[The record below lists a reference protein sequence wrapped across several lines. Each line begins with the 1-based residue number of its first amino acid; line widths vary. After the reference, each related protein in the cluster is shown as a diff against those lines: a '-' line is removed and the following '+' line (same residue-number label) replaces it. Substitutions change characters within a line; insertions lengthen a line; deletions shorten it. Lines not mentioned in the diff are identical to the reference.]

1 MKASWRSAILACI
14 AFQSHIVFSR
24 PHRAGSAHVH
34 ADRHV
39 CQAHISPFDY
49 SAKISSRTDQ
59 PGLCFLA
66 EAPISGLLMSR
77 QASGDDDYS
86 CSESKPCKNG
96 ACCPKATGFCNYGP
110 EACGTTGTSPNDV
123 CWSNCDAH
131 AECGRNSDPPGKE
144 CPLNVCCSQYGF
156 CGTTDQFCKKTDDEE
171 TSCQSN
177 CDQPGSGSSNGDVQK
192 RVIGYYEGWAHD
204 RECQNMNF
212 KDIPVGG
219 LTHAYFSF
227 AYITP
232 GNFLVAPMDDL
243 KTDLFEDFTTIKS
256 GNPDLKTI
264 VAVGGW
270 TFNDPGATQTVFSDM
285 VSSAANRKAFIDNL
299 MGFMRKYGFDGVD
312 FDWEY
317 PGAPDRGGKE
327 EDGKNFVT
335 FLKELD
341 DVNKQQPEKYIVSFT
356 VPTSYW
362 YLRWFDLKAI
372 DHVDWVNVMSYDL
385 HGVWDSTNP
394 IGNQV
399 LAHTNLTEIKLALD
413 LFWRNDVPA
422 GKLNLGLGFY
432 GRSFQLSDPTCHSP
446 GCQFKG
452 GASPGPCSQNS
463 GTLTYREIMDIIK
476 NNKLKPYYDKENAVK
491 YITWNQ
497 DQWVSY
503 DDAET
508 FKQKIDFANDQ
519 GLGGLLIWAIDQDT
533 DDLEALRGVVG
544 EGNLKLNSKLAQ
556 NKDTWEGVSVPDC
569 YVTDC
574 GGHCKAGFV
583 KVTNQPCGGAKFLT
597 RHSTEKDSELCCPL
611 DGAPSKDDCRWRG
624 TAPLCNGHCNENEV
638 TVELNR
644 WGDGKYCE
652 DGNKAYCCDTAL
664 DNTCYWTGAGQ
675 RCNGDDEAITFAGTF
690 LQRLAD
696 IAGTFFGL
704 VGLVLEEALEEANID
719 LLKLYCCPKKDVSN
733 WQNCAWYG
741 KPGSCFDNHC
751 PVGHS
756 VQLTTNAYGEG
767 EDCGIRLERSRVF
780 CCDPANG
787 QTPFLP
793 VSLDKLFPN
802 PPEGDDVDTDYELE
816 TDDTWGTGKAKVPDD
831 EPSDAAFQFVVMASP
846 EELQVSLDKRDGSH
860 WLLNCENATNTEE
873 AQTIKMICTDV
884 SEDSNCHKI
893 GLGHGVPG
901 TILQM
906 PPNCG
911 PGKYA
916 VAVDMAPSPHQIL
929 PRRLRRSLPHTPVV
943 YDLTFDYDFTRV
955 PRDVGDTQ
963 VRIDFSNEV
972 GYWDEIV
979 SAAVS
984 KRKTKRSLDDVQGNH
999 VRWLEEEYRED
1010 AHFGLVSRD
1019 ELHARWFGSSII
1031 AWLSEMLSPTI
1042 SKEFRHVLDKTYLLK
1057 IVDETW
1063 QCPLHDG
1070 RLLAQAETD
1079 VHVETSFGFTLVCKL
1094 PAPGQKFDLSQS
1106 YLAFGNKGDITAI
1119 FRLEAY
1125 LDMHYDSQE
1134 KSMLRVPFPGASF
1147 YIPGI
1152 AEIGPAV
1159 NLKARVEAKLVVSA
1173 VMETRV
1179 DVASWEFQQTLPAS
1193 DEFKPSEP
1201 DKAGYGKSGDF
1212 NGVQAPEFYAGI
1224 TADGAAKLHAIAA
1237 IEFGIK
1243 INERWKIDGDA
1254 LASVVADGWIEATAH
1269 SSFTTE
1275 GNCPFT
1281 WGVNIGVDLY
1291 AKAEAPSVF
1300 NWNLPR
1306 FNLPGS
1312 GMKPIIPMKECPD
1325 PNAGLPDKRDTVRLH
1340 TALIGAG
1347 DVSANASEALD
1358 LLPQRR
1364 ALDKRERITVEPV
1377 IKIGAQ
1383 SLLCP
1388 ESSREGGDSSTP
1400 CSEIKGWEDD
1410 QYANALRRRDLV
1422 GYGNSSDAQHWHQWS
1437 RRVTESHR
1445 TIKTCARSFQGGV
1458 LFVAPPYDTSGTFNT
1473 KVTNPKVY
1481 GYTNPND
1488 CNDFGF
1494 DGARPYP
1501 TTNLDSDWA
1510 TEHILELQLVGQFID
1525 KMNSDLGMNL
1535 PNYNPNGGPKQ
1546 TFCQALKTLWV
1557 GASESS
1563 RFALDGVKRDPVNH
1577 VLAVLPG
1584 NDNNYLNE
1592 FVLLDSNVNTAK
1604 ERMFSDSPTIQND
1617 DTMTKYEGEGN
1628 RAVKNLKDVMT
1639 AMKYLQDTTVAQ
1651 RLKAQKERIAA
1662 RFKELD
1668 TVQLPNWN
1676 RKNSRGQAYG
1686 QWQPLGLEGKW
1697 NTFMRDKGA
1706 TARSKAVTHIDTY
1719 LPMLKDA
1726 YVTDFKKGEADKQ
1739 AQAGDDGLKNLIEKI
1754 EKIDAEW
1761 ARYKP
1766 NAWTNP
1772 F

>member
-1 MKASWRSAILACI
+1 MRAVWKSAVLACI
-14 AFQSHIVFSR
+14 ALQSHRVISL
-24 PHRAGSAHVH
+24 PHHGTSTSIH
-34 ADRHV
+34 DDKDV
-39 CQAHISPFDY
+39 CQAQISPFDY
-49 SAKISSRTDQ
+49 SAKIRSRDGE

-66 EAPISGLLMSR
+66 EAPIADLLMSR
-77 QASGDDDYS
+77 QSSADDDYS
-86 CSESKPCKNG
+86 CSETKPCKNG
-96 ACCPKATGFCNYGP
+96 ACCPKATGFCNYG
-110 EACGTTGTSPNDV
+110 EKACGTTGTSPNDV

-144 CPLNVCCSQYGF
+144 CPLNVCCSQFGF
-156 CGTTDQFCKKTDDEE
+156 CGTTAEFCKKTDDEE
-171 TSCQSN
+171 ESCQSN
-177 CDQPGSGSSNGDVQK
+177 CDQPGSGSSGGDVQR

-212 KDIPVGG
+212 KDIPVGA

-232 GNFLVAPMDDL
+232 GNFLIAPMDDL
-243 KTDLFEDFTTIKS
+243 KADLFEDFTAIKS
-256 GNPDLKTI
+256 GNPGLKAI

-270 TFNDPGATQTVFSDM
+270 TFNDPGATQAVFSDM
-285 VSSAANRKAFIDNL
+285 VSSAENRKAFIGNL

-372 DHVDWVNVMSYDL
+372 DYVDWVNVMSYDL

-413 LFWRNDVPA
+413 LFWRNGVEA
-422 GKLNLGLGFY
+422 EKLNLGLGFY
-432 GRSFQLSDPTCHSP
+432 GRSFQLSDPTCHEP

-463 GTLTYREIMDIIK
+463 GTLTYREIMDVIK

-508 FKQKIDFANDQ
+508 FKQKIDFANEQ

-533 DDLEALRGVVG
+533 DDLQALRGVVG
-544 EGNLKLNSKLAQ
+544 DNNLKLFQKEAQ
-556 NKDTWEGVSVPDC
+556 TKDLWEGVSVPDC

-574 GGHCKAGFV
+574 GGHCNPGWV
-583 KVTNQPCGGAKFLT
+583 KVTHQPCGGAKFLT
-597 RHSTEKDSELCCPL
+597 RHSTEEDSELCCPL
-611 DGAPSKDDCRWRG
+611 DGAPSEDDCRWRG
-624 TAPLCNGHCNENEV
+624 SAPSCNGHCQENEV

-652 DGNKAYCCDTAL
+652 DGNKAYCCDTSL
-664 DNTCYWTGAGQ
+664 DNTCYWTGAGS
-675 RCNGDDEAITFAGTF
+675 RCNGDDVAITFAGTF
-690 LQRLAD
+690 LERLAD

-704 VGLVLEEALEEANID
+704 VGLVLEEALDEANID
-719 LLKLYCCPKKDVSN
+719 LLKLYCCPKKDASN
-733 WQNCAWYG
+733 WENCAWYG

-780 CCDPANG
+780 CCDPAGG
-787 QTPFLP
+787 QSPFLP

-816 TDDTWGTGKAKVPDD
+816 TDDTWGTGTAKVSDD

-846 EELQVSLDKRDGSH
+846 EELQTSLDRRDGSH
-860 WLLNCENATNTEE
+860 WLLNCENTTNVEE
-873 AQTIKMICTDV
+873 LQKVKMICTDV
-884 SEDSNCHKI
+884 SENSNCHKI

-911 PGKYA
+911 IGKYA
-916 VAVDMAPSPHQIL
+916 VAVDMTPSPHQIL
-929 PRRLRRSLPHTPVV
+929 PRRVRRSLSHRPIV

-955 PRDVGDTQ
+955 PRDIGDTQ

-972 GYWDEIV
+972 GYWDEV
-979 SAAVS
+979 VAAAAS
-984 KRKTKRSLDDVQGNH
+984 KRKSKRSLDEFHGNH
-999 VRWLEEEYRED
+999 VRWLEEEYRDD
-1010 AHFGLVSRD
+1010 AHFGLASRD
-1019 ELHARWFGSSII
+1019 ELHARWFGSDILE
-1031 AWLSEMLSPTI
+1031 WLREMLSPTI
-1042 SKEFRHVLDKTYLLK
+1042 SREYRHVLDKVYLLK

-1079 VHVETSFGFTLVCKL
+1079 VRVESSFGFTIVCKL
-1094 PAPGQKFDLSQS
+1094 PAPGQSFDLSQS
-1106 YLAFGNKGDITAI
+1106 YLTFSNKGDITAI

-1125 LDMHYDSQE
+1125 LDLHYDSME

-1159 NLKARVEAKLVVSA
+1159 NLKARVEAQLVVSA

-1179 DVASWEFQQTLPAS
+1179 DIASWEFEQTLPAS
-1193 DEFKPSEP
+1193 NEYKPSEP
-1201 DKAGYGKSGDF
+1201 DMADYGKTGDF
-1212 NGVQAPEFYAGI
+1212 NGIQAPEFYAGI
-1224 TADGAAKLHAIAA
+1224 TADGRAKLHAIAA

-1243 INERWKIDGDA
+1243 INERWNVKGDA

-1312 GMKPIIPMKECPD
+1312 GMKSIIPMEECPD
-1325 PNAGLPDKRDTVRLH
+1325 PSAGLPDKRDTVRLR
-1340 TALIGAG
+1340 TALIDA
-1347 DVSANASEALD
+1347 DDTSFNASQALG
-1358 LLPQRR
+1358 LAPRSMPLE
-1364 ALDKRERITVEPV
+1364 KRERITVQPV

-1388 ESSREGGDSSTP
+1388 EASQGGNGDGTP
-1400 CSEIKGWEDD
+1400 CENIKGWEPD
-1410 QYANALRRRDLV
+1410 QFENALRRRYLIE
-1422 GYGNSSDAQHWHQWS
+1422 GGNSSDPEHWHQWN
-1437 RRVTESHR
+1437 RRVPDTTR
-1445 TIKTCARSFQGGV
+1445 TVKACLKTVKNGVRFLAPAYETSGSLNTISGIKTYGFVNPAQCNSF
-1458 LFVAPPYDTSGTFNT
+1458 D
-1473 KVTNPKVY
+1473 
-1481 GYTNPND
+1481 
-1488 CNDFGF
+1488 F
-1494 DGARPYP
+1494 DGDRTFP

-1510 TEHILELQLVGQFID
+1510 TEHILELQLISQFVD
-1525 KMNSDLGMNL
+1525 KLNVDLGKTL
-1535 PNYNPNGGPKQ
+1535 PNYAPGGGPQQ
-1546 TFCQALKTLWV
+1546 TFCQAINTLWV
-1557 GASESS
+1557 GANDES
-1563 RFALDGVKRDPVNH
+1563 RFALDGVKRDPINH
-1577 VLAVLPG
+1577 VLAPLPG
-1584 NDNNYLNE
+1584 NGNPYVKE
-1592 FVLLDSNVNTAK
+1592 FVLLDRGVNTAK
-1604 ERMFSDSPTIQND
+1604 ERMFSEDPTVQGD
-1617 DTMTKYEGEGN
+1617 DTMLQYEGDGD

-1639 AMKYLQDTTVAQ
+1639 AMKYLQDPTIAQ
-1651 RLKAQKERIAA
+1651 RLRAQKERIAE
-1662 RFKELD
+1662 RWRELD
-1668 TVQLPNWN
+1668 VNQLPNWD
-1676 RKNSRGQAYG
+1676 RKNRNGASYGRWVSQGLEGRWNNFVRDKCATARAKAVAHIDEHLPKLREAYINDFKRGQA
-1686 QWQPLGLEGKW
+1686 E
-1697 NTFMRDKGA
+1697 
-1706 TARSKAVTHIDTY
+1706 
-1719 LPMLKDA
+1719 
-1726 YVTDFKKGEADKQ
+1726 KQ
-1739 AQAGDDGLKNLIEKI
+1739 AAAGDSTLKNLIEKI
-1754 EKIDAEW
+1754 EMIETEW
-1761 ARYKP
+1761 MRYKP
-1766 NAWTNP
+1766 ISWTNP